1 MDRRNNIVVD
11 GRFVLHSRIG
21 HGAIGDVYRARDRD
35 SARWVAVKV
44 LRAVHERNPKYQRMI
59 LTEAEILERVE
70 HRNVVGFVGR
80 GVHGRL
86 PYVAMELLG
95 GGSLHEA
102 LQRLPRRRLD
112 VLGAVA
118 LLAMTCHGVQAV
130 HDAGFAH
137 CDLKARNVLLDGR
150 GRAAVG
156 DFGLAMRTGPTGFL
170 ATALVGGT
178 ADYMAP
184 EVIGR
189 ATDIV
194 AATVDVYALGILA
207 FAMLTGRRPFTGNCA
222 EDLFSQHVGRPV
234 PLASSVRRGLCAQ
247 LDGAV
252 ASAMNKDPDRRPAS
266 PRAFA
271 DALSFAIATPPRDL
285 GMRVDAVA
293 RDRGKRAAED
303 LDSP

>member
-1 MDRRNNIVVD
+1 MDRRFNIVVD

-35 SARWVAVKV
+35 TGRWVAVKV
-44 LRAVHERNPKYQRMI
+44 LRPVHADNDKYRRMI
-59 LTEAEILERVE
+59 AAEAELLATIE
-70 HRNVVGFVGR
+70 HRNVVGFVGQ

-95 GGSLHEA
+95 AGNLHEA

-118 LLAMTCHGVQAV
+118 MIEMTCQGVQAI

-137 CDLKARNVLLDGR
+137 CDLKARNVFLDRR

-156 DFGLAMRTGPTGFL
+156 DVGLAVRSGSQGFL
-170 ATALVGGT
+170 ATALDGGT

-184 EVIGR
+184 EVIVR
-189 ATDIV
+189 ATNV
-194 AATVDVYALGILA
+194 LGATVDVYALGVLA
-207 FAMLTGRRPFTGNCA
+207 FALLTGRRPYSGQTA
-222 EDLFSQHVGRPV
+222 QDLFAQHVDRPV
-234 PLASSVRRGLCAQ
+234 PMASSVRRGLSTQ

-252 ASAMNKDPDRRPAS
+252 AGAMEKDPARRTAS

-271 DALSFAIATPPRDL
+271 DALTLATAGLRT
-285 GMRVDAVA
+285 A
-293 RDRGKRAAED
+293 
-303 LDSP
+303 